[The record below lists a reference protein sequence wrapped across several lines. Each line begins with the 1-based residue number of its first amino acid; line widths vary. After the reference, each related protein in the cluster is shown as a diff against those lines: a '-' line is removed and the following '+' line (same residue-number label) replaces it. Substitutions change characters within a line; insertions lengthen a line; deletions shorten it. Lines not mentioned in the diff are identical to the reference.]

1 MNRPLGVQSVG
12 AQRKNLVLE
21 KDKKKA
27 PFFSFSRW
35 AATQLTERVK
45 EARLG
50 LRYTT

>member
-1 MNRPLGVQSVG
+1 MNRSLGVQSVG
-12 AQRKNLVLE
+12 AQRKNLVRE
-21 KDKKKA
+21 KDKKA

-35 AATQLTERVK
+35 AATQPTERVK